1 MASERIPQGGGL
13 TAYDPLV
20 AAQGYLRDPR
30 AAYAAY
36 GQRQLSHVNSWLSF

>member
-36 GQRQLSHVNSWLSF
+36 GQRQAQHVNSWLSF